1 MASSAAN
8 MASENGLTS
17 SAVPG
22 TATGGGSKAARAA
35 RGFSPAF
42 TGYVAAGVLSKR
54 CAVTVQRVTP

>member
-8 MASENGLTS
+8 IASENGFTS
-17 SAVPG
+17 SPMSAR
-22 TATGGGSKAARAA
+22 TTGGGRRAARAA